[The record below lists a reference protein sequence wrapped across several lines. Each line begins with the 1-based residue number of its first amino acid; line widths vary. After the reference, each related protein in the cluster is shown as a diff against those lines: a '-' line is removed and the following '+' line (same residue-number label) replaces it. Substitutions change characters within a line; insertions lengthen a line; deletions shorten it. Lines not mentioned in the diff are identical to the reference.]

1 MICVAIQERSVNGCL
16 LAISQCEMAEI
27 RIDLCGFDAAQTAE
41 VFKASK
47 KPLVATCRPDNHSD
61 ELRMSLLKV
70 AIESGAAYVDVE
82 IESSAAFKAEMAQ
95 FAHKHSCKYIVS
107 YHNYEYTPGLIALQE
122 IVKQCFADGAD
133 IAKIAAMSCSP
144 QDSARLLS
152 LYDTNKSLVILG
164 MGQAGK
170 ITRLAAPLLGAP
182 FTFAALTEA
191 QATAPGQ
198 MSIET
203 MQNLYAAL
211 S

>member
-1 MICVAIQERSVNGCL
+1 MICVAIQERSVTACL
-16 LAISQCEMAEI
+16 TAIDQCEMAEI
-27 RIDLCGFDAAQTAE
+27 RIDLCGFDAAQTAQ
-41 VFKASK
+41 VFKEST

-82 IESSAAFKAEMAQ
+82 IESTPSFKAEMAQ
-95 FAHKHSCKYIVS
+95 FARKHSCKYIVS

-133 IAKIAAMSCSP
+133 IAKIATLSCSA

-170 ITRLAAPLLGAP
+170 ITRFAAPLLGAA
-182 FTFAALTEA
+182 FTFAALNEA

-198 MSIET
+198 MTRQT
-203 MQNLYAAL
+203 MQDLYKL
-211 S
+211 LV